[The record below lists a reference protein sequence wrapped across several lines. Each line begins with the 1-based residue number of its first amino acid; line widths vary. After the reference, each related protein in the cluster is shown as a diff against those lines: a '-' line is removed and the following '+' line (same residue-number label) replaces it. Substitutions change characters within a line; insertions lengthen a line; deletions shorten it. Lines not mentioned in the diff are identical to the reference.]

1 MTRGSGLNADDQA
14 GMDSPA
20 IELKIPCGVVRRSCQ
35 AANDVVPTQ

>member
-1 MTRGSGLNADDQA
+1 MTRGSGLNADEA

-20 IELKIPCGVVRRSCQ
+20 IELKISCRDVRRSCQ